1 LPDFTASLA
10 GFVTAAFFTAILAAG
25 FAAVLAGAFVNGLR
39 AESGGGAL
47 ARADGFDFATVF
59 LDFATALAMDSNYP
73 KMGE

>member
-1 LPDFTASLA
+1 LPDFTVSTT
-10 GFVTAAFFTAILAAG
+10 GFFTAAFFTVAFAAG
-25 FAAVLAGAFVNGLR
+25 LAEAFFSALR
-39 AESGGGAL
+39 ADAGGGAL